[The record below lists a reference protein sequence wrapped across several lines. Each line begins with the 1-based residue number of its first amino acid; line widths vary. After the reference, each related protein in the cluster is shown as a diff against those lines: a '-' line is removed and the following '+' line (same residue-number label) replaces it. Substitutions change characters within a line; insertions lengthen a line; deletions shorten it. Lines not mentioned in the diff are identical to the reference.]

1 MIDKVADWQLANAE
15 PFPWRSA
22 PHGFREPYR
31 VWIAEVMAQQT
42 RLATVVPYF
51 NRWIA
56 ALPSPRAV
64 AQADEDRVLKLWE
77 GLGYYQRALNIHRAA
92 KQMVQ
97 RHRGQVPG
105 TKEELLALP
114 GIGRYTAGGILSLA
128 FNQPEPAIDGNVVRL
143 YSRLHQTPY
152 TAQRKANL
160 DTIDTHIRRLLA
172 ANPAVSPG
180 LIAEGLMA
188 LGSKICK
195 PINPDCPNCPVRE
208 HCTTY
213 SSDSSDQPAP
223 PLGRSPVKSLS
234 VRHHV
239 GYVLLTVQGG
249 QQRIFLVRNRRGD
262 MLGGLW
268 GFPALPVEELPAAD
282 VSAAARIAQDQ
293 LCVAVGPVRHLGR
306 QIQDYSHFRRRQD
319 TYLAVC
325 HDVVP
330 ATPRWEEGQWVPAG
344 EIGDFA
350 LSRIDH
356 KIAALLT
363 ENAETKACA
372 D

>member
-22 PHGFREPYR
+22 PHGFRNPYR

-51 NRWIA
+51 NRWMA
-56 ALPSPRAV
+56 ALPSPQAV

-77 GLGYYQRALNIHRAA
+77 GLGYYRRALNIHRAA

-97 RHRGQVPG
+97 RHRGQVPD
-105 TKEELLALP
+105 TKKELLALP

-143 YSRLHQTPY
+143 YSRLHKTPY

-160 DTIDTHIRRLLA
+160 DTIDTHIRGLLA
-172 ANPAVSPG
+172 ANPTVSPG

-208 HCTTY
+208 HCATY
-213 SSDSSDQPAP
+213 SSDSSTRPASSP
-223 PLGRSPVKSLS
+223 GRNPAKSLS
-234 VRHHV
+234 ARHHV
-239 GYVLLTVQGG
+239 GYVLLTAQGG
-249 QQRIFLVRNRRGD
+249 QQRIFLVRNRRGG

-268 GFPALPVEELPAAD
+268 GFPALPVEELPADD
-282 VSAAARIAQDQ
+282 VSAAAWIAQDQ
-293 LCVAVGPVRHLGR
+293 LRVALGQVRHLGR
-306 QIQDYSHFRRRQD
+306 QIQDYSHFRRLQD

-325 HDVVP
+325 HDVDP
-330 ATPRWEEGQWVPAG
+330 ATPLWEEGQWVPVG
-344 EIGDFA
+344 DIGDFA

-363 ENAETKACA
+363 ANAETEACA

>member
-22 PHGFREPYR
+22 PHGFRNPYQ

-51 NRWIA
+51 NRWMA

-77 GLGYYQRALNIHRAA
+77 GLGYYRRALNIQRAA

-97 RHRGQVPG
+97 HHGGQVPG
-105 TKEELLALP
+105 TKKELLALP

-143 YSRLHQTPY
+143 YSRLHKTPY
-152 TAQRKANL
+152 KAQRKANL
-160 DTIDTHIRRLLA
+160 DTIDIHIRDLLA

-195 PINPDCPNCPVRE
+195 PVNPDCPQCPVRE
-208 HCTTY
+208 HCATY
-213 SSDSSDQPAP
+213 SSARPAP
-223 PLGRSPVKSLS
+223 LPRRNPAKSLS
-234 VRHHV
+234 ARHHV
-239 GYVLLTVQGG
+239 GYVLLTAQGS
-249 QQRIFLVRNRRGD
+249 QQRVFLVRNRRSD

-268 GFPALPVEELPAAD
+268 AFPALPVEELPASD

-293 LCVAVGPVRHLGR
+293 LCVIVDQVRHLGR
-306 QIQDYSHFRRRQD
+306 QIQDYSHFRRLQD

-325 HDVVP
+325 HDTEP
-330 ATPRWEEGQWVPAG
+330 EIPRWEEGRWVPVG
-344 EIGDFA
+344 EIGKFA

-363 ENAETKACA
+363 TNTETAACT